1 MISYCFSSENV
12 EEAALKSHI
21 FIFWNQKLRVDN
33 SELLNLHKRLS
44 IQSLKFEKYR
54 PMSTVCQHLYT
65 LGAVVCFT
73 RIGDFTWRVSDCEVL
88 VVIAQRSESHFLK
101 LNGTLEA
108 QFDFV

>member
-44 IQSLKFEKYR
+44 VQPIIIANYR
-54 PMSTVCQHLYT
+54 PMFTICQHLYT
-65 LGAVVCFT
+65 FGEKVYFT
-73 RIGDFTWRVSDCEVL
+73 RMRVMNIYNS
-88 VVIAQRSESHFLK
+88 QG
-101 LNGTLEA
+101 NQYWG
-108 QFDFV
+108 

>member
-44 IQSLKFEKYR
+44 IQPLIFANCR
-54 PMSTVCQHLYT
+54 PMFTICQHFYT
-65 LGAVVCFT
+65 LGRVCFT
-73 RIGDFTWRVSDCEVL
+73 RMWEGCGGCITV
-88 VVIAQRSESHFLK
+88 K
-101 LNGTLEA
+101 N
-108 QFDFV
+108 

>member
-44 IQSLKFEKYR
+44 IQSLIFEKYR
-54 PMSTVCQHLYT
+54 TMSTVCQHLYT

-73 RIGDFTWRVSDCEVL
+73 RIWGFYLEGVSP
-88 VVIAQRSESHFLK
+88 
-101 LNGTLEA
+101 
-108 QFDFV
+108 

>member
-44 IQSLKFEKYR
+44 IQPLILGDST
-54 PMSTVCQHLYT
+54 PMSTRCQHFKT
-65 LGAVVCFT
+65 IDVQVCFT
-73 RIGDFTWRVSDCEVL
+73 MCVDFTWRVSNCEEL
-88 VVIAQRSESHFLK
+88 V
-101 LNGTLEA
+101 G
-108 QFDFV
+108 

>member
-65 LGAVVCFT
+65 LGAVVCFNC
-73 RIGDFTWRVSDCEVL
+73 GN
-88 VVIAQRSESHFLK
+88 HFLSEPYYD
-101 LNGTLEA
+101 LA
-108 QFDFV
+108 QFTIFIYLVTQEGGN

>member
-44 IQSLKFEKYR
+44 IQSLIFEKYR

-73 RIGDFTWRVSDCEVL
+73 RIGDFTWRVSDCGEL
-88 VVIAQRSESHFLK
+88 VGEKFLNRF
-101 LNGTLEA
+101 LANYFT
-108 QFDFV
+108 

>member
-21 FIFWNQKLRVDN
+21 FIFWNQKFRVDN
-33 SELLNLHKRLS
+33 SELLNLHKKLS
-44 IQSLKFEKYR
+44 IQSLIFEKYR

-73 RIGDFTWRVSDCEVL
+73 RIGDFTWRVSDCEELGGVL
-88 VVIAQRSESHFLK
+88 TEVSAIF
-101 LNGTLEA
+101 
-108 QFDFV
+108 